1 MNPHRKRKPQRD
13 IFISLHFLFLPL
25 LLLNNPAGAQ
35 SAFRF
40 YSPVS
45 IDSLLRNTPPE
56 YRLWDASENIHMESI
71 PDSILLQKGDSC
83 YSQGKT
89 DSAIL
94 YFNILCRRFNEKKR
108 LDSVDLPLK
117 ETYMEVQNRLG
128 VIHLKSNNNI
138 LAFQYFLS
146 ALDLCNETKNKRYR
160 TTILNNIAIMYAQYM
175 DVEKAYSVFCQ
186 IFEDAIQEKDFYGAS
201 FILNNAVSCALDMN
215 DPEKIKPWITKAQDS
230 TLKEFPLSRFASGI
244 GQSFLELNEGQYNT
258 AKAAI
263 HAIWKDI
270 PLLEDSINGFSS
282 AHFHLG
288 RIFFEQQRYDSAV
301 YHSEK
306 SLQYAQLRGNE
317 NLIRDNFR
325 LLADIYMK
333 EGKKSSYIRM
343 ANQYIRLLDSTFAN
357 TQYLHIKDLEFSTI
371 NNRYQQKINALEDE
385 QFFNGRIIKMKDRI
399 IGISISVSIVFFL
412 LLLYVYR
419 QKKQEEQK
427 NRLLFE
433 KNAEL
438 LAIDKQNKTAYPL
451 ANPIGKSTSSNMDYS
466 QKQEL
471 IVKIHQ
477 LMDESDLFLDP
488 EFSLEKLSK
497 ELKSNTSYV
506 SHAINETTGKN
517 FASLVNEYRIKR
529 ACQYM
534 SEPEN
539 RNYTLEY
546 ISSKVGFKSR
556 NTFYVSFKKYIGLTP
571 AQYLKISKEENRKK
585 SDEHPSKYQ
594 G

>member
-1 MNPHRKRKPQRD
+1 MKVLKFGGTSVGSAARMKEVAKLVCNGERK
-13 IFISLHFLFLPL
+13 IVVLSAMSGTTNSLVEISDYFYKG
-25 LLLNNPAGAQ
+25 NTAGA
-35 SAFRF
+35 
-40 YSPVS
+40 
-45 IDSLLRNTPPE
+45 
-56 YRLWDASENIHMESI
+56 
-71 PDSILLQKGDSC
+71 
-83 YSQGKT
+83 
-89 DSAIL
+89 
-94 YFNILCRRFNEKKR
+94 
-108 LDSVDLPLK
+108 
-117 ETYMEVQNRLG
+117 
-128 VIHLKSNNNI
+128 
-138 LAFQYFLS
+138 
-146 ALDLCNETKNKRYR
+146 
-160 TTILNNIAIMYAQYM
+160 
-175 DVEKAYSVFCQ
+175 
-186 IFEDAIQEKDFYGAS
+186 
-201 FILNNAVSCALDMN
+201 
-215 DPEKIKPWITKAQDS
+215 
-230 TLKEFPLSRFASGI
+230 
-244 GQSFLELNEGQYNT
+244 LE
-258 AKAAI
+258 
-263 HAIWKDI
+263 
-270 PLLEDSINGFSS
+270 
-282 AHFHLG
+282 
-288 RIFFEQQRYDSAV
+288 
-301 YHSEK
+301 
-306 SLQYAQLRGNE
+306 
-317 NLIRDNFR
+317 
-325 LLADIYMK
+325 
-333 EGKKSSYIRM
+333 
-343 ANQYIRLLDSTFAN
+343 
-357 TQYLHIKDLEFSTI
+357 
-371 NNRYQQKINALEDE
+371 KINALEDE

-438 LAIDKQNKTAYPL
+438 LAIDKQNKTAFPL

-466 QKQEL
+466 QRQEL

>member
-1 MNPHRKRKPQRD
+1 M
-13 IFISLHFLFLPL
+13 
-25 LLLNNPAGAQ
+25 
-35 SAFRF
+35 
-40 YSPVS
+40 
-45 IDSLLRNTPPE
+45 
-56 YRLWDASENIHMESI
+56 
-71 PDSILLQKGDSC
+71 
-83 YSQGKT
+83 
-89 DSAIL
+89 
-94 YFNILCRRFNEKKR
+94 
-108 LDSVDLPLK
+108 
-117 ETYMEVQNRLG
+117 
-128 VIHLKSNNNI
+128 
-138 LAFQYFLS
+138 
-146 ALDLCNETKNKRYR
+146 
-160 TTILNNIAIMYAQYM
+160 
-175 DVEKAYSVFCQ
+175 
-186 IFEDAIQEKDFYGAS
+186 
-201 FILNNAVSCALDMN
+201 
-215 DPEKIKPWITKAQDS
+215 
-230 TLKEFPLSRFASGI
+230 
-244 GQSFLELNEGQYNT
+244 
-258 AKAAI
+258 
-263 HAIWKDI
+263 
-270 PLLEDSINGFSS
+270 
-282 AHFHLG
+282 
-288 RIFFEQQRYDSAV
+288 
-301 YHSEK
+301 
-306 SLQYAQLRGNE
+306 
-317 NLIRDNFR
+317 
-325 LLADIYMK
+325 AD
-333 EGKKSSYIRM
+333 
-343 ANQYIRLLDSTFAN
+343 QYIRLLDSTFAN

-427 NRLLFE
+427 NMLLFE

-438 LAIDKQNKTAYPL
+438 LAIDKQNKTAFPL

-466 QKQEL
+466 QRQEL

-594 G
+594 GPPNKKKKKKLTVDCPRKMKVAKQSRNMEGQHRLAIFPKHVISHYVFVLCASNK